1 MADTKNE
8 ITLFEQ
14 RVRRLLRHPSF
25 LQLRRRKQ
33 RFRPFQALGIEYR
46 EHSHSDF
53 LAYLLDPKNPHG
65 FGDHFLREFIALVA
79 DSPAVTRDRKYPLPV
94 SAELTVDSSQVSV
107 ARERNQID
115 ILIDC
120 YPKGPVIG
128 IEVKIWAAEQ
138 ENQLQTYQD
147 RLLHEYPDRER
158 PRIMVFLTPKG
169 NMPGTA
175 TEGHDVPC
183 VLLSW
188 GHIADSLEDVSR
200 MGTNEDTRPFIEAFS
215 RHLKESFMGSSEDRE
230 LVGSLFKD
238 PELVELFREINRI
251 RPGLWDD
258 KASESLLKKCES
270 IIRDLTGQGVTKTKD
285 AEIVQAKKSEKAY
298 IRIIPEAWKE
308 KYGLPICFV
317 FYHDISWPA
326 QQFPGFHVLLYR
338 GDVDDDSGQP
348 SDWIKE
354 RWTQVSNGSVILA
367 PELSRVPEWNGYS
380 VFNSEYL
387 GAARER
393 TGWVFRDESFDK
405 EWMEKVTE
413 IFRDVLMDIHDEI
426 ENKLGVKR

>member
-128 IEVKIWAAEQ
+128 IEVKIWASEQ
-138 ENQLQTYQD
+138 EKQLQRYQD

-158 PRIMVFLTPKG
+158 PRIMVFLTPNG

-188 GHIADSLEDVSR
+188 GRIADSLEDVSR
-200 MGTNEDTRPFIEAFS
+200 TGTNEDTRPFIEAFS
-215 RHLKESFMGSSEDRE
+215 RHIKESFMGNSEDRE
-230 LVGSLFKD
+230 LAGSLFKD
-238 PELVELFREINRI
+238 PELVELFQSIESA
-251 RPGLWDD
+251 RPRFWDPD
-258 KASESLLKKCES
+258 VYETLKSKCEEIAVS
-270 IIRDLTGQGVTKTKD
+270 VTGERLTSPKDSDFFEGRKTK
-285 AEIVQAKKSEKAY
+285 KSQTGNLFL
-298 IRIIPEAWKE
+298 IPVLWKRH
-308 KYGLPICFV
+308 GLPICFC
-317 FYHDISWPA
+317 FYH
-326 QQFPGFHVLLYR
+326 
-338 GDVDDDSGQP
+338 
-348 SDWIKE
+348 E
-354 RWTQVSNGSVILA
+354 
-367 PELSRVPEWNGYS
+367 PEWQYTSYPGMHVVMYSEDTGDMSKGFIDQWEKYTSDSDQFSDPPKKIAGWGGAYS
-380 VFNSEYL
+380 VFSRNYIGDSR
-387 GAARER
+387 AR
-393 TGWVFRDESFDK
+393 TGWVFRDESFDE
-405 EWMEKVTE
+405 EWVDKAAER
-413 IFRDVLMDIHDEI
+413 FRAVLTDIHDEI
-426 ENKLGVKR
+426 KGKLAD